1 MRAVRFASPLA
12 VVLTVLT
19 ACDSNAPLTPIS
31 TAWLEWSDSVAA
43 GAPFGVRVK
52 GIGFVS
58 DVRIQVRVQ
67 RDTIVID
74 PFTVAQPCRT
84 VCPPVA
90 FTAFDTLVWV
100 SGIAAT
106 SPRIVTLR
114 ASSDF
119 QATLGPPWPLRTF
132 GTLTVSPTVPVQPL
146 MRAVGVGSGFRDGV
160 GCYFVVP
167 GTPFRRYISADQAP
181 SWAPGFTGFAYGRI
195 DPVLRSVCLDDAYV
209 IQVDSIIP

>member
-1 MRAVRFASPLA
+1 MRTVRFAPLLA
-12 VVLTVLT
+12 VVLAVLT
-19 ACDSNAPLTPIS
+19 ACDSNSPLTPIS
-31 TAWLEWSDSVAA
+31 AAWLEWSDSVAA

-67 RDTIVID
+67 GDTMVIE
-74 PFTVAQPCRT
+74 PYTVAQPCRT
-84 VCPPVA
+84 YCPPVA
-90 FTAFDTLVWV
+90 FVAFDTLVWV

-106 SPRIVTLR
+106 SARTVTLR

-119 QATLGPPWPLRTF
+119 HAATGPPWPLRTF
-132 GTLTVSPTVPVQPL
+132 GMLIVSPTVPVQPL
-146 MRAVGVGSGFRDGV
+146 MRSVGVGSGFRDAL

-181 SWAPGFTGFAYGRI
+181 SWAPGFTGFTYGRI

-209 IQVDSIIP
+209 IKVDSIIQ